1 MPEFKD
7 LLENV
12 FLNKLVRI
20 QMAEYWQREHLRRL
34 ITNMN
39 QNLPQKFDS
48 RKLEPII
55 KRRTDR
61 EDY

>member
-55 KRRTDR
+55 KRRTGR